1 MRNMKTAGVLYSYVY
16 TNEVVRDVPVVAVDD
31 CNSQLSRE
39 FLRNVD
45 ATPDVRIIQCCDNM
59 INVHELVKQHQA
71 YGIIHIPNNF
81 NRKLQEG
88 EQTYVGLYADMA
100 LMLYYKTMLL
110 ACTDVSLEMNN
121 NIKKFIALQKTSEK

>member
-1 MRNMKTAGVLYSYVY
+1 M
-16 TNEVVRDVPVVAVDD
+16 
-31 CNSQLSRE
+31 Q
-39 FLRNVD
+39 
-45 ATPDVRIIQCCDNM
+45 IIQRCDNM
-59 INVHELVKQHQA
+59 INAHELVKQHQA
-71 YGIIHIPNNF
+71 YGIIHISNNF

-100 LMLYYKTMLL
+100 LMLYYKAMLL